1 MMMRLVLEE
10 RKASWY
16 SQYEEE
22 EEAPTQVRTPLPP
35 SRLETVPMT
44 ENDDEDDERQ

>member
-1 MMMRLVLEE
+1 MMRLGTLEE

-16 SQYEEE
+16 SHYEE
-22 EEAPTQVRTPLPP
+22 EEAPTQVRTPPP
-35 SRLETVPMT
+35 SRLETLRMT

>member
-1 MMMRLVLEE
+1 MMRLGLEE

-16 SQYEEE
+16 SQYEEEE

-35 SRLETVPMT
+35 SRLETLPMT

>member
-1 MMMRLVLEE
+1 MMRLGLEE

-22 EEAPTQVRTPLPP
+22 EAPTQVRTPPP
-35 SRLETVPMT
+35 SRLETLPT

>member
-1 MMMRLVLEE
+1 MMRLGLEE

-16 SQYEEE
+16 SQYEE

-35 SRLETVPMT
+35 SRLETVPTT

>member
-1 MMMRLVLEE
+1 MMMRLGLEE

-22 EEAPTQVRTPLPP
+22 EEAPTQVRTPPP